1 MGETR
6 SLQPLITVRGRKDTA
21 GPPPTSDNVVQPIQ
35 GWLNAQNVEN
45 AVFHVHILEQS
56 GTAGR
61 EPKLILETAASAA
74 GPWAEIAS
82 WDGVA
87 TAPINAVIGAST
99 SAPAFSSSL
108 NYLERFVRWKIDTA
122 ALSTVS
128 DEWAM
133 CFGICV
139 TLK

>member
-6 SLQPLITVRGRKDTA
+6 SMQPLITVKGRKDGA
-21 GPPPTSDNVVQPIQ
+21 GPPSSSDNVVQPVE
-35 GWLNAQNVEN
+35 GWLNAQNARD

-56 GTAGR
+56 GTAGP

-74 GPWAEIAS
+74 GPWAEIIS
-82 WDGVA
+82 WDG
-87 TAPINAVIGAST
+87 TAAPPINVAVGAST
-99 SAPAFSSSL
+99 SAPAFSTSTS
-108 NYLERFVRWKIDTA
+108 YLERFVRWKIDADALTA
-122 ALSTVS
+122 VN

-133 CFGICV
+133 CFSICV